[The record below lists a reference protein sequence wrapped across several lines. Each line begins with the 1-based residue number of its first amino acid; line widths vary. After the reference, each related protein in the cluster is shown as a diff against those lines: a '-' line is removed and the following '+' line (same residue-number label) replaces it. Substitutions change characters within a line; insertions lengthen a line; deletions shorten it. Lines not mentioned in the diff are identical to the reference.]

1 MRVVLSDQCFPL
13 KLTTHQ
19 VLPPFTLNNA
29 IHLHH
34 QPWGQIQKRAKL
46 TNEEIAL
53 IPFPNCKK
61 KKNYRLPPGSYTSP
75 DCSHWFSR
83 PCLLLLSTSSA
94 SCLFLGLC
102 LRCFPFSLNCSLPW
116 KQRIC
121 SACHAKCP
129 GHAENF
135 LYYKTQKNLVQWEDV
150 CIDLSPASSLIP
162 VYFQKA
168 DTLELQGPQSQVS
181 TGFGRERPFLNI
193 HYQVIPPSLLLSNS
207 RAPVVSLPTYCHQII
222 SWYWSNLPP

>member
-1 MRVVLSDQCFPL
+1 MEQY
-13 KLTTHQ
+13 H
-19 VLPPFTLNNA
+19 PPTPSAL
-29 IHLHH
+29 
-34 QPWGQIQKRAKL
+34 WGQIQKRAKL
-46 TNEEIAL
+46 TNQEIAL
-53 IPFPNCKK
+53 DSFSQLKK
-61 KKNYRLPPGSYTSP
+61 KKLQAAS
-75 DCSHWFSR
+75 WFSR
-83 PCLLLLSTSSA
+83 PCLLLLSTSSV

-116 KQRIC
+116 EQRTY

-135 LYYKTQKNLVQWEDV
+135 SYYKIQKILAQWEDV
-150 CIDLSPASSLIP
+150 CSDLSLVSSLIL

-181 TGFGRERPFLNI
+181 TGFGRERPALNI

-207 RAPVVSLPTYCHQII
+207 RNPVVSLPTYCRQITT
-222 SWYWSNLPP
+222 WYWSNLPP